1 MSRKS
6 RSATHLLVVDDEGH
20 QREMLA
26 SLLGRAGYQVS
37 TAVNGEEALAQ
48 VNAGEFDL
56 VLTDQRMPVMDG
68 IQLLERLQADCGNL
82 PVVLM
87 TAYGSVSS
95 AVQAMKYGAA
105 DYLTKPFD
113 KDELIVV
120 VEKVLRHRRLED
132 EVAQL
137 HGVLQDRFRVGGI
150 IGSSPPMQDLFNMI
164 QRLASTDVPVLI
176 EGESGTG
183 KELVARAIH
192 QEGTR
197 ASGPFIA
204 TNCAA
209 IPESLME
216 SEFFGHDRGAFTG
229 AENSRAGFFEQ
240 ADGGTLFLDEVG
252 AMRIDLQ
259 AKLLR
264 VLQDKV
270 VQRLGSTV
278 AKQVNVRILAA
289 TCEDLGEA
297 IRNKTFRDDL
307 YYRLSVVPVRLPPLR
322 ERTED
327 IPLLVEHF
335 LGRAS
340 SRFGRDD
347 LALMPEVMDR
357 MMVHPWPGNVRE
369 LENCIERMVLMA
381 PADRRLSVKD
391 LPPALVPGSGGGARG
406 DGEFSLPAGGVNLQE
421 LEEKLI
427 RQALTRTRG
436 ALRPAASL
444 LGISYKTL
452 QYRIKKYGLD
462 RIFVPEK

>member
-1 MSRKS
+1 MIGKS

-48 VNAGEFDL
+48 VHAGEFDL

-68 IQLLERLQADCGNL
+68 IQLLERLQADRGNL

-95 AVQAMKYGAA
+95 AVQAMKHGAA

-120 VEKVLRHRRLED
+120 VEKVLKHRRLED

-164 QRLASTDVPVLI
+164 QRLSSTDVPVLI
-176 EGESGTG
+176 QGESGTG

-192 QEGTR
+192 QEGSR

-216 SEFFGHDRGAFTG
+216 TEFFGHNRGAFTG
-229 AENSRAGFFEQ
+229 AENSRAGYFEQ

-252 AMRIDLQ
+252 AMRTDLQ

-278 AKQVNVRILAA
+278 TKQVNVRILAA

-307 YYRLSVVPVRLPPLR
+307 FYRLSVVPVRLPPLR

-340 SRFGRDD
+340 RRFGRDD
-347 LALMPEVMDR
+347 LAIMPEVMDR

-381 PADRRLSVKD
+381 PLDRRLSVRD
-391 LPPALVPGSGGGARG
+391 LPPALVPGEGPGTGGP
-406 DGEFSLPAGGVNLQE
+406 GELSLPAGGINLQE
-421 LEEKLI
+421 LEERLI
-427 RQALTRTRG
+427 RQALERTRG
-436 ALRPAASL
+436 ALRPAANL

-452 QYRIKKYGLD
+452 QYRIKKYGLG
-462 RIFVPEK
+462 REIVSEK

>member
-1 MSRKS
+1 MSGKS
-6 RSATHLLVVDDEGH
+6 PAATTLLVVDDEAH
-20 QREMLA
+20 QREMLE
-26 SLLGRAGYQVS
+26 SLLGRAGYRVR
-37 TAVNGEEALAQ
+37 TAVNGEDALAQ
-48 VNAGEFDL
+48 VHSGEFDL

-68 IQLLERLQADCGNL
+68 IQLLERLQADRRNL

-95 AVQAMKYGAA
+95 AVQAMKHGAA

-164 QRLASTDVPVLI
+164 QRLSATDVPVLI
-176 EGESGTG
+176 QGESGTG

-192 QEGTR
+192 QEGSR

-216 SEFFGHDRGAFTG
+216 SEFFGHERGAFTG

-264 VLQDKV
+264 VLQDKQ
-270 VQRLGSTV
+270 VQRLGSTA

-297 IRNKTFRDDL
+297 LRNKTFRDDL

-335 LGRAS
+335 LGRACT
-340 SRFGRDD
+340 RFGRED
-347 LALMPEVMDR
+347 LTLMPEVMDR

-381 PADRRLSVKD
+381 PGDRRLSVKD
-391 LPPALVPGSGGGARG
+391 LPPALVPGSGAGATG
-406 DGEFSLPAGGVNLQE
+406 DGDFSLPAGGVNLQD

-427 RQALTRTRG
+427 REALVRTRG
-436 ALRPAASL
+436 ALRPAAGL

-452 QYRIKKYGLD
+452 QYRIKKYGLE
-462 RIFVPEK
+462 RGFVQER

>member
-1 MSRKS
+1 MCIRD
-6 RSATHLLVVDDEGH
+6 R
-20 QREMLA
+20 
-26 SLLGRAGYQVS
+26 
-37 TAVNGEEALAQ
+37 
-48 VNAGEFDL
+48 
-56 VLTDQRMPVMDG
+56 
-68 IQLLERLQADCGNL
+68 
-82 PVVLM
+82 
-87 TAYGSVSS
+87 
-95 AVQAMKYGAA
+95 
-105 DYLTKPFD
+105 
-113 KDELIVV
+113 VV
-120 VEKVLRHRRLED
+120 VEKVLKHRRLEK

-164 QRLASTDVPVLI
+164 DRLSGTDVPVLI

-192 QEGTR
+192 HGGSR
-197 ASGPFIA
+197 SAGPFVA

-229 AENSRAGFFEQ
+229 ADQPRAGFFEQ

-252 AMRIDLQ
+252 AMRTDLQ

-270 VQRLGSTV
+270 VQRLGST
-278 AKQVNVRILAA
+278 ARKQVDVRILAA
-289 TCEDLGEA
+289 TCEDLGVA

-322 ERTED
+322 ERTSD

-335 LGRAS
+335 LTRAAE
-340 SRFGRDD
+340 RFQRSD
-347 LALMPEVMDR
+347 LTLMPEVMDR
-357 MMVHPWPGNVRE
+357 MMIHPWPGNVRE

-391 LPPALVPGSGGGARG
+391 LPPALLPGSGPGAGGAA
-406 DGEFSLPAGGVNLQE
+406 ELSLPAGGVSLTD

-427 RQALTRTRG
+427 RQALERTRG
-436 ALRPAASL
+436 ALQPAARL

-452 QYRIKKYGLD
+452 QYRIKKYGLN
-462 RIFVPEK
+462 REVVPEK